1 MGFLPD
7 SLPQYAELHCASN
20 FSFLR
25 GASHPEELVERALAL
40 EYAGLA
46 VTDECSF
53 AGSVRAHLALREAR
67 ENDELA
73 RAFRLIHGTELQ
85 LSEGAGKA
93 ALPGAKLV
101 LLAQSRAGYGN
112 LSQLITLARRQA
124 AKGSYRLSASDLE
137 AHAEWLQNVLA
148 LLVPLRDWSER
159 LDVARIESIGREARW
174 LAELKPGAAWI
185 ACELTR
191 GPDDAAQLAALQAI
205 GDTAG
210 LPLVAAG

>member
-1 MGFLPD
+1 MQV
-7 SLPQYAELHCASN
+7 SYAELHCVSN

-53 AGSVRAHLALREAR
+53 AGSVRAHLALAEAR

-73 RAFRLIHGTELQ
+73 RGFRLIHGTEIQ
-85 LSEGAGKA
+85 LTEGNDPKHAV
-93 ALPGAKLV
+93 PGAKLV

-112 LSQLITLARRQA
+112 LSQLVTLARRQA
-124 AKGSYRLSASDLE
+124 VKGSYRLSSADLE
-137 AHAEWLQNVLA
+137 AHAHWLEDVLA
-148 LLVPLRDWSER
+148 LLLPQRSWREAFDA
-159 LDVARIESIGREARW
+159 ARAAQVEREARW
-174 LAELKPGAAWI
+174 LAALKPGASWI

-191 GPDDAAQLAALQAI
+191 GPDDAAQLATLQAI
-205 GDTAG
+205 GDATRF
-210 LPLVAAG
+210 